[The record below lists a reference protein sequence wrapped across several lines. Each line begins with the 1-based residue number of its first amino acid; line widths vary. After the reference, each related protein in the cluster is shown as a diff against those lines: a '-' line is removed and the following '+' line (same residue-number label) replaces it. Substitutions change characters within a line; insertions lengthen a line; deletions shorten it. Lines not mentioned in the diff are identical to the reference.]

1 MYELKVA
8 LKESCNWPTEV
19 SFYDLG
25 NLYNLPEVDGHKQS
39 EFVDFHVADYGRASR
54 PFGDLTLK
62 QCSGASIQ
70 LNYGNTISQ
79 STAEQIKNAGYGWIM
94 WFAFDPSG
102 TGTVNNNR
110 THSVKQF
117 NNVARGCYGQGLKEP
132 TGVYNKIGEGKYD
145 PKRYDI

>member
-8 LKESCNWPTEV
+8 LKESCSWPTEV
-19 SFYDLG
+19 SFFDWGSLYD
-25 NLYNLPEVDGHKQS
+25 
-39 EFVDFHVADYGRASR
+39 VDFHVANYGSASG

-79 STAEQIKNAGYGWIM
+79 SKAEQIKNAGYGWIM

-102 TGTVNNNR
+102 TGSINNNR
-110 THSVKQF
+110 THSVNQF
-117 NNVARGCYGQGLKEP
+117 KNVARGCYGQELKEP
-132 TGVYNKIGEGKYD
+132 TGVYNKIKEGKYD
-145 PKRYDI
+145 PERHAL